1 MEAMLSK
8 TAPVFYGD
16 IRSHERVISVPI
28 FYLSNYRTL
37 ELLCVSFVLLEY
49 AFFFFLL

>member
-16 IRSHERVISVPI
+16 IRSHERVIFVPVS
-28 FYLSNYRTL
+28 YSSNNRIL
-37 ELLCVSFVLLEY
+37 ELLRVSFLLLLY
-49 AFFFFLL
+49 VFFPFLL